1 MGLISRVSSRT
12 YRYRQKMFTT
22 VARRNIAQKAA
33 ETTFIKPHK
42 FMYGK
47 LLQYWGVHGKHVKAE
62 LVPNPAAI
70 LGGAPAALSNTV
82 GYVSGVFLKMSV
94 KELALTGL
102 CAAEIFVWF
111 SLGEI
116 IGKKKIIGYDTRTY
130 GEQIGTSFQFIPLP
144 ESITKSHFLC

>member
-1 MGLISRVSSRT
+1 MGLISSLKSNL
-12 YRYRQKMFTT
+12 QILKMFTT
-22 VARRNIAQKAA
+22 VARRNVAMKIADK
-33 ETTFIKPHK
+33 TFIGPHK
-42 FMYGK
+42 FLYGK
-47 LLQYWGVHGKHVKAE
+47 ALQYWAAHGKHVKAE

-82 GYVSGVFLKMSV
+82 GFVSGGFLKMSV
-94 KELALTGL
+94 KELALTGM

-116 IGKKKIIGYDTRTY
+116 IGKKKIIGYDPRTY

>member
-22 VARRNIAQKAA
+22 VARRNIAQKAL

-47 LLQYWGVHGKHVKAE
+47 ALQYWAQHGKHVKAE
-62 LVPNPAAI
+62 LVPNPVAI
-70 LGGAPAALSNTV
+70 ASGIPAVLSNTV
-82 GYVSGVFLKMSV
+82 GFVSGGFLKMSV
-94 KELALTGL
+94 KELALTGMV
-102 CAAEIFVWF
+102 AAEIFVWF

-116 IGKKKIIGYDTRTY
+116 IGKKKIIGYDTRNF
-130 GEQIGTSFQFIPLP
+130 GEQMGTSFILPFIPLP
-144 ESITKSHFLC
+144 ESVTK